1 MEKGINQRKTEH
13 IRLCLTGDVEGVNK
27 STGLEGINFIHN
39 ALPEIDFADIS
50 LDSSFLGKHLKAPF
64 LVSSMTGGSELATT
78 INQNLAIA
86 AEQKGWALAIGSTR
100 AFLESDQHKDSFLI
114 RNQAPTAPLIVNIG
128 AVQLNYGYGPEECQ
142 RIIDKTNADS
152 IVLHL
157 NSLQEAVQDGGDLN
171 FKDLLPK
178 IEQVCK
184 QVNAPV
190 GVKEVGFGIDGEVAR
205 RLYDAGI
212 AYIDVAGA
220 GGTSWSQVEKLRS
233 KDPLNKAAAEAFNNW
248 GNPTKDCLVS
258 VRGELPE
265 VPLVAS
271 GGMKTGVDA
280 AKAITIGA
288 DVVGFARHLLKAA
301 METPEDVIQ
310 TMEQLELELKM
321 TMFGIGAVNLE
332 ELKNTSRVSIMGQS
346 LMDK

>member
-1 MEKGINQRKTEH
+1 
-13 IRLCLTGDVEGVNK
+13 
-27 STGLEGINFIHN
+27 
-39 ALPEIDFADIS
+39 
-50 LDSSFLGKHLKAPF
+50 
-64 LVSSMTGGSELATT
+64 MTGGSELATT

-100 AFLESDQHKDSFLI
+100 AFLESEQHKDSFLI
-114 RNQAPTAPLIVNIG
+114 RRQAPTVPLIVNIG
-128 AVQLNYGYGPEECQ
+128 AVQLNYGYGAEECQ
-142 RIIDKTNADS
+142 RIIDKTEADS

-184 QVNAPV
+184 QVEAPV
-190 GVKEVGFGIDGEVAR
+190 GVKEVGFGIDGEAAK

-212 AYIDVAGA
+212 SYIDVAGA

-233 KDPLNKAAAEAFNNW
+233 KDPLKRAAAEAFNNW
-248 GNPTKDCLVS
+248 GNPTKDCLVT
-258 VRGELPE
+258 VRSELPE
-265 VPLVAS
+265 APLVAS

-288 DVVGFARHLLKAA
+288 DIIGYARHLLQAA
-301 METPEDVIQ
+301 TESAEAVVQ
-310 TMEQLELELKM
+310 TMDQLELELKM
-321 TMFGIGAVNLE
+321 TMFGVGAVDLN
-332 ELKNTSRVSIMGQS
+332 ELKNTKRVSINGKS
-346 LMDK
+346 LLDA